1 MYSNAPKGINWRSKF
16 HKFSR
21 HHIAGEG
28 DLRQAAA
35 AALRMLSLNP
45 VNILDNF
52 FTPVWISPTAST
64 PTPETLSGIS
74 TDLRT
79 QHWSSSAY
87 VASLTNRP
95 LTLIAT
101 AAYNPPTAE
110 PSPPSSSPE
119 CQRPANGSLSAVA
132 QRDLINLA
140 GAYSTTYDG
149 PLRHWAVPRGTE
161 RAPRYDI
168 GNVRSKHRREASLVY
183 RAEPKQR
190 KKTPKQKQTGA
201 FGQRRTPSRQLIP
214 QRVLLCHNGRNSF
227 KEFLDPSAHPVDF
240 QNSMMS
246 SFFKRTYLV
255 KKIVKTWLVVFTW
268 SYSRTT
274 NRQAQAKTILIGGG
288 NNNNRWPWE
297 IGKQSQS
304 RRRNQQ

>member
-119 CQRPANGSLSAVA
+119 CQRPANGSLSVVA

-149 PLRHWAVPRGTE
+149 PLSHWAVPRGTE

-190 KKTPKQKQTGA
+190 KKHRNRNKQEHSDSAELRQGSLSRKECSYT
-201 FGQRRTPSRQLIP
+201 TMVEIPSKNSLIRAHIRLTSKI
-214 QRVLLCHNGRNSF
+214 QWCL
-227 KEFLDPSAHPVDF
+227 PSSNVHIWW
-240 QNSMMS
+240 
-246 SFFKRTYLV
+246 
-255 KKIVKTWLVVFTW
+255 KKLW
-268 SYSRTT
+268 R
-274 NRQAQAKTILIGGG
+274 
-288 NNNNRWPWE
+288 PD
-297 IGKQSQS
+297 
-304 RRRNQQ
+304 